1 MLQQHALRASHSNY
15 ALVDIIG
22 SFILPLRTE
31 GVDEKK
37 DCRDTRHFF
46 FLLYFIFLFT
56 SLFVREVGSKPPNQ
70 TRPCKHHYL
79 DVICMQTE
87 IPMGANDI
95 AHFILNFSLFAL

>member
-22 SFILPLRTE
+22 SFILALRTA

-37 DCRDTRHFF
+37 DCRGTRHFF
-46 FLLYFIFLFT
+46 FIIFYLSFYFT
-56 SLFVREVGSKPPNQ
+56 SLFVREVGSKSPNQ

-79 DVICMQTE
+79 DVMQTE
-87 IPMGANDI
+87 IPLGVNDI